1 MEKKTDATA
10 DMVDDLQTKTKEF
23 LQPNPAA
30 RAKMVAIKLS
40 SGSQAQKA
48 QYPQTEGILGN
59 AMTSHGK
66 KLGEDDPLGSALM
79 ETGESLKQIAD
90 VKYSLDNNVK
100 QNFLEPLQ
108 HLQNSDIKEVL
119 HHRKKLSNRRLDYD
133 GKRRKQLKG
142 GISDDEVRMAQDKF
156 RESLHNASTSMH
168 HLLENDVE
176 LISQLAVFSESLMT
190 YYQQCAEIMQ
200 ELTSKLYEKKSEA
213 MNRPKKQFIPTTLSD
228 LNIDS
233 LSIGSNND
241 RQNNNSNGARLN
253 NFDRFKATS
262 SSNLSYKHSNLNNN
276 NINNNNNNFS
286 RASKLYGSQS
296 NISSTSSGLRYQTVN
311 NSNNNNNNNSQYYNI
326 NSPKTS
332 AGDSDKWLQAWE
344 DNNNNYRAP
353 SFHPNKQTF
362 EKVNLSRQ
370 ISRTSS
376 STYSRSNSIN
386 NRNSNH
392 RHSNQSADPFDPFD
406 DPWSVKPTIS
416 NPILL
421 SQPQPTV
428 NLINNFNNNMRT
440 QQSSAYPHCVA
451 LYDFDAEN
459 PGELSFKEN
468 DTLRLL
474 SRVDDNWYEGMLSS
488 GRTGYIPMSYVQVKI
503 PLP

>member
-1 MEKKTDATA
+1 MALAKISKQFNIANQLITEKVFNGEKSKFNDDYTEMEKKTDATA

-30 RAKMVAIKLS
+30 RAKMLAIKLS
-40 SGSQAQKA
+40 SGSQAVKA

-59 AMTSHGK
+59 AMAGHGK
-66 KLGEDDPLGSALM
+66 KLGEDDPLGQSLI

-108 HLQNSDIKEVL
+108 HLQNNDIKEVL

-133 GKRRKQLKG
+133 GKRRKQQKG
-142 GISDDEVRMAQDKF
+142 GISEDEVRMAQDKF

-241 RQNNNSNGARLN
+241 RQNNNSN
-253 NFDRFKATS
+253 
-262 SSNLSYKHSNLNNN
+262 
-276 NINNNNNNFS
+276 
-286 RASKLYGSQS
+286 
-296 NISSTSSGLRYQTVN
+296 
-311 NSNNNNNNNSQYYNI
+311 
-326 NSPKTS
+326 
-332 AGDSDKWLQAWE
+332 
-344 DNNNNYRAP
+344 
-353 SFHPNKQTF
+353 
-362 EKVNLSRQ
+362 
-370 ISRTSS
+370 
-376 STYSRSNSIN
+376 
-386 NRNSNH
+386 
-392 RHSNQSADPFDPFD
+392 
-406 DPWSVKPTIS
+406 VKPTIS
-416 NPILL
+416 NPIPL

-428 NLINNFNNNMRT
+428 NLINNFNNNMRN

-474 SRVDDNWYEGMLSS
+474 SRVDDNWYEGMLSN

>member
-1 MEKKTDATA
+1 MALAKISKQLNIANQLITEKVFNGEKSKFNDDYTEMEKKTDATA

-40 SGSQAQKA
+40 SGSQAKA

-59 AMTSHGK
+59 SMAGHGK
-66 KLGEDDPLGSALM
+66 KLGEDDPLGQALI
-79 ETGESLKQIAD
+79 EAGESLKQIAD

-108 HLQNSDIKEVL
+108 HLQNNDIKEVL

-190 YYQQCAEIMQ
+190 YYQQCADIMQ

-241 RQNNNSNGARLN
+241 RQNNNSN
-253 NFDRFKATS
+253 
-262 SSNLSYKHSNLNNN
+262 
-276 NINNNNNNFS
+276 
-286 RASKLYGSQS
+286 
-296 NISSTSSGLRYQTVN
+296 
-311 NSNNNNNNNSQYYNI
+311 
-326 NSPKTS
+326 
-332 AGDSDKWLQAWE
+332 
-344 DNNNNYRAP
+344 
-353 SFHPNKQTF
+353 
-362 EKVNLSRQ
+362 
-370 ISRTSS
+370 
-376 STYSRSNSIN
+376 
-386 NRNSNH
+386 
-392 RHSNQSADPFDPFD
+392 
-406 DPWSVKPTIS
+406 VKPTIS
-416 NPILL
+416 NPIPL
-421 SQPQPTV
+421 SQPQAQPTV
-428 NLINNFNNNMRT
+428 NLINNFNNNMRN
-440 QQSSAYPHCVA
+440 QQSGAYPHCVA

-468 DTLRLL
+468 DTLKLL
-474 SRVDDNWYEGMLSS
+474 SRVDDNWYEGMLIN
-488 GRTGYIPMSYVQVKI
+488 GRTGYIPMSYVQVKV

>member
-1 MEKKTDATA
+1 MALAKISKQLNIANQLITEKVFNGEKSKFNDDYTEMEKKTDATA

-59 AMTSHGK
+59 AMTGHGK

-241 RQNNNSNGARLN
+241 RQNNNSN
-253 NFDRFKATS
+253 
-262 SSNLSYKHSNLNNN
+262 
-276 NINNNNNNFS
+276 
-286 RASKLYGSQS
+286 
-296 NISSTSSGLRYQTVN
+296 
-311 NSNNNNNNNSQYYNI
+311 
-326 NSPKTS
+326 
-332 AGDSDKWLQAWE
+332 
-344 DNNNNYRAP
+344 
-353 SFHPNKQTF
+353 
-362 EKVNLSRQ
+362 
-370 ISRTSS
+370 
-376 STYSRSNSIN
+376 
-386 NRNSNH
+386 
-392 RHSNQSADPFDPFD
+392 
-406 DPWSVKPTIS
+406 VKPTIS

>member
-1 MEKKTDATA
+1 MALAKISKQLNIANQLITEKVFNGEKSKFNDDYTEMERKTDATA
-10 DMVDDLQTKTKEF
+10 DLVDDLQTKTKEF

-59 AMTSHGK
+59 AMAGHGK
-66 KLGEDDPLGSALM
+66 KLGEDDPLGQALI

-108 HLQNSDIKEVL
+108 HLQNNDIKEVL

-142 GISDDEVRMAQDKF
+142 GISEDEVRMAQDKF

-241 RQNNNSNGARLN
+241 RQNNNSN
-253 NFDRFKATS
+253 
-262 SSNLSYKHSNLNNN
+262 
-276 NINNNNNNFS
+276 
-286 RASKLYGSQS
+286 
-296 NISSTSSGLRYQTVN
+296 
-311 NSNNNNNNNSQYYNI
+311 
-326 NSPKTS
+326 
-332 AGDSDKWLQAWE
+332 
-344 DNNNNYRAP
+344 
-353 SFHPNKQTF
+353 
-362 EKVNLSRQ
+362 
-370 ISRTSS
+370 
-376 STYSRSNSIN
+376 
-386 NRNSNH
+386 
-392 RHSNQSADPFDPFD
+392 
-406 DPWSVKPTIS
+406 VKPSIS
-416 NPILL
+416 NPILV

-440 QQSSAYPHCVA
+440 QQSGGYPHCVA

-468 DTLRLL
+468 DTLKLL
-474 SRVDDNWYEGMLSS
+474 SRVDDNWYEGMLSN

>member
-1 MEKKTDATA
+1 MALAKISKQLNIANQLITEKVFNGEKSKFNDDYTEMEKKTDATA
-10 DMVDDLQTKTKEF
+10 DMVEDLQTKTKEF

-40 SGSQAQKA
+40 SGSQAKA

-59 AMTSHGK
+59 AMAGHGK
-66 KLGEDDPLGSALM
+66 KLGEDDPLGQALI

-108 HLQNSDIKEVL
+108 HLQNNDIKEVL

-142 GISDDEVRMAQDKF
+142 GISEDEVRMAQDKF

-190 YYQQCAEIMQ
+190 YYQQCADIMQ
-200 ELTSKLYEKKSEA
+200 ELTGKLYEKKSEA

-241 RQNNNSNGARLN
+241 RQNNNSN
-253 NFDRFKATS
+253 
-262 SSNLSYKHSNLNNN
+262 
-276 NINNNNNNFS
+276 
-286 RASKLYGSQS
+286 
-296 NISSTSSGLRYQTVN
+296 
-311 NSNNNNNNNSQYYNI
+311 
-326 NSPKTS
+326 
-332 AGDSDKWLQAWE
+332 
-344 DNNNNYRAP
+344 
-353 SFHPNKQTF
+353 
-362 EKVNLSRQ
+362 
-370 ISRTSS
+370 
-376 STYSRSNSIN
+376 
-386 NRNSNH
+386 
-392 RHSNQSADPFDPFD
+392 
-406 DPWSVKPTIS
+406 VKPTIS
-416 NPILL
+416 NPIPL

-428 NLINNFNNNMRT
+428 NLINNFNNNMRN
-440 QQSSAYPHCVA
+440 QQSGAQPHCVA

-474 SRVDDNWYEGMLSS
+474 SRVDDNWYEGMLSN
-488 GRTGYIPMSYVQVKI
+488 GRTGYIPMSYVQVKV